1 MPPIRIILN
10 ETIHPGNIGAT
21 ARAMKTMD
29 QNCLYLV
36 KPRFFPSPAAHA
48 LASGGSEIL
57 NQAVVTETLTEAL
70 ADCQLIMATAGR
82 DSTLHFPSLDLRE
95 AAILARQ
102 YQASGNQVGI
112 VFGTESTGLANAEL
126 KFCHYQVRIPTSD
139 AFSSLNLSQ
148 AVQVVCYELLM
159 ALDQPPPA
167 PAFPTLASH
176 DDTERM
182 YVRLESLLR
191 KIDFLKPGHDKIMM
205 QKIRRL
211 FQRAQLE
218 VNEVKI
224 LQGIITNIQHQSA
237 GALELSPPAAEAD
250 AQTTASPA
258 DEAEA
263 RASFSIR

>member
-1 MPPIRIILN
+1 MPPIRIVLN

-29 QNCLYLV
+29 QHCLHLV

-57 NQAVVTETLTEAL
+57 NQAIVTETLSDAL
-70 ADCQLIMATAGR
+70 ADCQLILATAGR
-82 DSTLHFPSLDLRE
+82 DSTLNFPSLDLRE

-112 VFGTESTGLANAEL
+112 LFGTESTGLSNAEL
-126 KFCHYQVRIPTSD
+126 KLCHYQVRIPTAED
-139 AFSSLNLSQ
+139 FSSLNLSQ

-159 ALDQPPPA
+159 ALNTPPA
-167 PAFPTLASH
+167 PQPLPTLASH

-182 YVRLESLLR
+182 YTRLESLLHT
-191 KIDFLKPGHDKIMM
+191 IDFLKPGHDKIMM
-205 QKIRRL
+205 QKMRRL

-224 LQGIITNIQHQSA
+224 LQGIISNIEHTMR
-237 GALELSPPAAEAD
+237 PY
-250 AQTTASPA
+250 
-258 DEAEA
+258 
-263 RASFSIR
+263 

>member
-1 MPPIRIILN
+1 
-10 ETIHPGNIGAT
+10 
-21 ARAMKTMD
+21 MKTMD
-29 QNCLYLV
+29 QDCLYLV

-48 LASGGSEIL
+48 LASGGSSIL
-57 NQAVVTETLTEAL
+57 DHAVVTETLSEAL
-70 ADCQLIMATAGR
+70 ADCQLILATAGR

-95 AAILARQ
+95 AAVLARQ

-112 VFGTESTGLANAEL
+112 VFGTESIGLSNAEI

-139 AFSSLNLSQ
+139 DFSSLNLSQ

-159 ALDQPPPA
+159 ALQKTPPA
-167 PAFPTLASH
+167 SLLPTLASH

-182 YVRLESLLR
+182 YIRLEALLR
-191 KIDFLKPGHDKIMM
+191 EIDFLKPGHDKIMM

-224 LQGIITNIQHQSA
+224 LQGIITNIQR
-237 GALELSPPAAEAD
+237 EK
-250 AQTTASPA
+250 
-258 DEAEA
+258 
-263 RASFSIR
+263 